1 MPQNL
6 ITLASMNK
14 IELHPKYQSLFNS
27 DSRYFVVTGGRGSGK
42 SFAVTIFLALLTY
55 EQNNRVLFTRYTMSS
70 AGMSIIPEFLEKLDL
85 MGVVQNFNVT
95 KVDIQNVAT
104 KSSIY
109 FSGIK
114 TASGDQTAKL
124 KSISGVN
131 TFVLDEAEELLDESN
146 FDKIDF
152 SIRSKD
158 AKNRCLLILNPTT
171 KEHWIYQRFFQN
183 RGIPD
188 GFNGTVGDVTYIHT
202 TYLDNIENLS
212 DSFVNQIKD
221 MKIRRPDKY
230 HHQILGGW
238 LQRAEGVVFTDWQI
252 GKFNKDIPLRVFGL
266 DVGFS
271 RDETVLT
278 EVSVDKE
285 RKIIWIKEHFYK
297 KGLVTSNIHDLCLRY
312 AGKELIIMDNSEPR
326 LLSEL
331 NSRGLNVAPCVKK
344 KGSIIA
350 GISLMQDYNI
360 NLDGE
365 NLVKE
370 FNNYVWDLKG
380 VKPRDAYNHGID
392 SARYA
397 AEYLLVRT
405 NPRGMYVIR

>member
-1 MPQNL
+1 MD
-6 ITLASMNK
+6 TKNK

-27 DSRYFVVTGGRGSGK
+27 DSRYFVITGGRGSGK

-55 EQNNRVLFTRYTMSS
+55 EQNNRILFTRYTMSS
-70 AGMSIIPEFLEKLDL
+70 AGMSIIPEFLEKLNL

-95 KVDIQNVAT
+95 KVDIENVAT

-131 TFVLDEAEELLDESN
+131 TFVLDEAEELLSEEN

-212 DSFVNQIKD
+212 DSFVNQIED

-297 KGLVTSNIHDLCLRY
+297 KGLVTSNIYDLCLRY